1 MNYQQIK
8 SEKELTGAKATNVE
22 CETELACEV
31 KDILSMS
38 ASASL
43 VSAQSYEGRVDYKG
57 RVIFN
62 VIYLLEGEI
71 RRKELGVEFLDYAEM
86 AVDSGAKIKVELAV
100 ESINANRVNKL
111 TLQTVVTAKIIAESE
126 QVCSVLNEGD
136 NYCVNLKEI
145 TKGELCA
152 DLSQAFTVEDQTEV
166 SCILKNVLSSN
177 AVASVNGCQCGIGSV
192 IVDGEIIL
200 SLVLLPFEEKSD
212 IIKETRIIPYRL
224 ELEGAEIEVSDA
236 SFASALVNQVSLKV
250 FVDEQRKKTSISA
263 EIALQLSAKA
273 YKQKNLCYVDDTFC
287 VDRQLS
293 LARESLTFKNFSGQK
308 YRNERYSGKAFCSV
322 PTDGRLIC
330 AMEERVYGVSFSFDQ
345 DVRVEGVLS
354 AHILFE
360 NMQSGGL
367 CSRLAELPFS
377 ITFSEDI
384 AVENLKCV
392 CRGINARLRNGEVE
406 MEGELSIWYKTS
418 SEQSINA
425 ITAVEEGEP
434 LQENKCAFNLYLPS
448 KEDTMWDISKALK
461 VPESIIVEQNQGLSF
476 PLSGNEKI
484 IVYSKK

>member
-8 SEKELTGAKATNVE
+8 SEKIVVGAKATNVE

-38 ASASL
+38 ASVNL
-43 VSAQSYEGRVDYKG
+43 VSAQAHEGRVDYKG

-62 VIYLLEGEI
+62 VIYLLEGEV
-71 RRKELGVEFLDYAEM
+71 RRKELGVEFIDYAEIS
-86 AVDSGAKIKVELAV
+86 ADNDAKIKVELYS

-111 TLQTVVTAKIIAESE
+111 TLQTVITAKIYVEKEQETAVLSE
-126 QVCSVLNEGD
+126 GE
-136 NYCVNLKEI
+136 YCVNLKET

-152 DLSQAFTVEDQTEV
+152 DLSQTFTVEDQTEV
-166 SCILKNVLSSN
+166 SCQLKNVLSSS

-224 ELEGAEIEVSDA
+224 ELEGAEIEVSDN
-236 SFASALVNQVSLKV
+236 SFATAKVSQVALKV

-263 EIALQLSAKA
+263 EIGLTLSAKA
-273 YKQKNLCYVDDTFC
+273 YKQKNLRYVDDMFC

-293 LARESLTFKNFSGQK
+293 LARESITFKNFSGQK
-308 YRNERYSGKAFCSV
+308 YRNERYSGKAFCAV

-330 AMEERVYGVSFSFDQ
+330 AMEERVYGVSYSFDQ

-354 AHILFE
+354 AYVLFE

-377 ITFSEDI
+377 ITFAEDY
-384 AVENLKCV
+384 AVEGLRCV
-392 CRGINARLRNGEVE
+392 CRGLNARLRNGEVE
-406 MEGELSIWYKTS
+406 MEGEISIWYRTS
-418 SEQSINA
+418 TEQTINA
-425 ITAVEEGEP
+425 ITDAQEGEM
-434 LQENKCAFNLYLPS
+434 LQEKQCAFNLYLPS
-448 KEDTMWDISKALK
+448 QNDTLWDISKALK
-461 VPESIIVEQNQGLSF
+461 IPESVIAEQNEGLEF
-476 PLSGNEKI
+476 PLSGKEKI

>member
-1 MNYQQIK
+1 MNYQEIK
-8 SEKELTGAKATNVE
+8 SENILEGAKATNVE

-38 ASASL
+38 ASAVL
-43 VSAQSYEGRVDYKG
+43 VSAQAYEGRVDYKG

-71 RRKELGVEFLDYAEM
+71 RRKELGVEFVDYADL
-86 AVDSGAKIKVELAV
+86 AIDNTAKVRVELAS
-100 ESINANRVNKL
+100 ESINANRLNKL
-111 TLQTVVTAKIIAESE
+111 TLQTVITAKIYAEKE
-126 QVCSVLNEGD
+126 QVCSILQEGED
-136 NYCVNLKEI
+136 YCLNLKEV
-145 TKGELCA
+145 TKDELCA
-152 DLSQAFTVEDQTEV
+152 DLSQTFNVEDQVEIASV
-166 SCILKNVLSSN
+166 LKNVLSSS

-212 IIKETRIIPYRL
+212 IIKETRVIPYRL
-224 ELEGAEIEVSDA
+224 ELEGAEIDVNDC

-250 FVDEQRKKTSISA
+250 YVDEEKKKTSISS
-263 EIALQLSAKA
+263 EIALMLSAKA
-273 YKQKNLCYVDDTFC
+273 YKQKNISYVDDMFC
-287 VDRQLS
+287 EDKELS
-293 LARESLTFKNFSGQK
+293 LARESFSFNNFKGQK

-330 AMEERVYGVSFSFDQ
+330 STEERVYGVSCSFDQ

-354 AHILFE
+354 AYILFE
-360 NMQSGGL
+360 NMQSGGI

-377 ITFSEDI
+377 ITFAEDMP
-384 AVENLKCV
+384 VEGLKCI

-406 MEGELSIWYKTS
+406 MEGEIAIWYQTS
-418 SEQSINA
+418 TKQSISA
-425 ITAVEEGEP
+425 ITAVEEGQ
-434 LQENKCAFNLYLPS
+434 LLFQNKCAFNVYLPS
-448 KEDTMWDISKALK
+448 QEDTLWDISKALK
-461 VPESIIVEQNQGLSF
+461 VPESVITQQNQGLVF

-484 IVYSKK
+484 VVYTKK